1 MGNKISEVLRKELQ
15 PKRMQYAI
23 NMIEKAGCE
32 ITFQDDKE
40 IVFQYQDERV
50 NFFPYTGWATGKSIK
65 DGRGIDNLIK
75 QLV

>member
-1 MGNKISEVLRKELQ
+1 MGSNISNTLRKELQ
-15 PKRMQYAI
+15 PRRMQYAI
-23 NMIEKAGCE
+23 NMIEKAGCT

-40 IVFQYQDERV
+40 IIFQYKDERI

-65 DGRGIDNLIK
+65 DGRGINNLIK

>member
-1 MGNKISEVLRKELQ
+1 MGSEISNTLRKELQ
-15 PKRMQYAI
+15 PRRMQYAI

-32 ITFQDDKE
+32 ITFQDEKE
-40 IVFQYQDERV
+40 IIFQYKDERV

>member
-1 MGNKISEVLRKELQ
+1 MGSNISNTLRKELQ
-15 PKRMQYAI
+15 PRRMQYAI
-23 NMIEKAGCE
+23 NMILNAGCE

-40 IVFQYQDERV
+40 IIFQYKDERV

-65 DGRGIDNLIK
+65 DGRGIDKLIK